1 MKIKLFII
9 CSLLVS
15 LSAFSQD
22 AMMRKMSFTEFS
34 AKAYLIPKKANVFR
48 VLKGTRVKFV
58 LSMANMGEEE
68 YPLRENNYLECY
80 YMLKSREIKF
90 PIKLEKISQ
99 LEVIEAK
106 ITTIRNRIEHVNK
119 MDKEKGDAYAKLL
132 HVAPE
137 IQTKLQLLEFLRKE
151 SSKFF
156 KQKES
161 AKAFDTKLLVK
172 PGVTLTFAGS
182 GFLPLDED
190 PKALGTGNLTIK
202 IFNSDGKPISVPV
215 KAIFY

>member
-1 MKIKLFII
+1 MKFKLII
-9 CSLLVS
+9 LCGLMITLNSL
-15 LSAFSQD
+15 AQD
-22 AMMRKMSFTEFS
+22 SMMKKMSFTEFS

-48 VLKGTRVKFV
+48 VQKGTRVKFV
-58 LSMANMGEEE
+58 LNMVNMGEEE

-99 LEVIEAK
+99 LEMIEAK
-106 ITTIRNRIEHVNK
+106 ITTIRNRIEHLDK
-119 MDKEKGDAYAKLL
+119 LDKEKGDNYAKLL
-132 HVAPE
+132 QVDPE
-137 IQTKLQLLEFLRKE
+137 VQTKLQLLEYLRKE

-161 AKAFDTKLLVK
+161 AKAFDKKLLVK